1 MAGQIQVQPQPQQ
14 QPDSLVLP
22 LSLLSAAAIG
32 LAGFLAKWAFN
43 HIFNQSQR
51 QVDDLRA
58 EVKELKASQIVAR
71 EEYVTKEE
79 FLRVTVRFEEHM
91 DRFGGKIDRLLEK
104 K

>member
-1 MAGQIQVQPQPQQ
+1 MTNQIQVQPQLQQ
-14 QPDSLVLP
+14 QVDSPVLP
-22 LSLLSAAAIG
+22 LSVLGTITLGVI
-32 LAGFLAKWAFN
+32 GFLAKSAFT

-58 EVKELKASQIVAR
+58 EIKELKASQVMVR

-91 DRFGGKIDRLLEK
+91 DRLGGKIDRLLEK
-104 K
+104 